1 MDLKHAAFSMD
12 SNVLAFAAQAAFV
25 AAIGCMPGTHLSV
38 SSAVLYPGLGPPVQG
53 RCRALG
59 MSS

>member
-1 MDLKHAAFSMD
+1 MD

-53 RCRALG
+53 RHRALG
-59 MSS
+59 TSPEEGH